1 MTEARVNE
9 NQANNKT
16 TKNGRNQHKRIDSKK
31 LYAAGAAGLV
41 ALLLCAFFLPQMIF
55 GIRDIYLCRDIV
67 HDEREDLDVTLLSAA
82 YETSLGRRLQTF
94 ADGLQAGMNYYV
106 SEQDLDVSED
116 IYETLYEKLL
126 YQDSWM
132 TILMDIGL
140 IPGFFSNDFTLNIWK
155 QYVIY
160 NDDYTGGVNFI
171 IWYFALTDEDGRSW
185 EILVDA
191 EDFAI
196 YGVYTNRRTLI
207 LKNVE
212 WDGDIIEYFDM
223 FNIDLVAW
231 WYYCCYYYQSI
242 SREELDNY
250 YNGVNYYD
258 AYGSQSYEETVQIQ
272 RLESAWE
279 GGDAW
284 SSPDTDTLICH
295 LPFVGQNIDFSARYL
310 RNSSSVGSDSGSDG
324 SDFEPPD
331 LFVGIDP
338 ICRLIPEFE
347 DLL

>member
-1 MTEARVNE
+1 MP
-9 NQANNKT
+9 KS
-16 TKNGRNQHKRIDSKK
+16 GRNPQRRIDSKK
-31 LYAAGAAGLV
+31 LYAAGAVGLV

-55 GIRDIYLCRDIV
+55 GIRDVYLCRDIV

-82 YETSLGRRLQTF
+82 YEPSLGRRLQTF
-94 ADGLQAGMNYYV
+94 ADGLQAGRNYYV
-106 SEQDLDVSED
+106 SAQDLEVSED
-116 IYETLYEKLL
+116 ISETLYENLL

-140 IPGFFSNDFTLNIWK
+140 IPGLFSNDFNLNIWK

-160 NDDYTGGVNFI
+160 NDDYAGGVNFI

-196 YGVYTNRRTLI
+196 YGAYTNRRTLI

-250 YNGVNYYD
+250 YNGVNYYTSAD
-258 AYGSQSYEETVQIQ
+258 AYGSQSYEQVIISK

-284 SSPDTDTLICH
+284 SSPDTDTIICH
-295 LPFVGQNIDFSARYL
+295 MPFVGQNIDFSARYL
-310 RNSSSVGSDSGSDG
+310 RDSSFAGIDSNSGG
-324 SDFEPPD
+324 SDFQPPD
-331 LFVGIDP
+331 LFVGIDS
-338 ICRLIPEFE
+338 ICRLIPEFK
-347 DLL
+347 DLF